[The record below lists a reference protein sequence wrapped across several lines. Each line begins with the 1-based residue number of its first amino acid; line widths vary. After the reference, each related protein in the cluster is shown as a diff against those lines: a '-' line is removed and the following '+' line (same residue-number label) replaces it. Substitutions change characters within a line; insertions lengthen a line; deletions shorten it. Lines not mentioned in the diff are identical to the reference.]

1 MKVTLGFFLLGLLL
15 PVASR
20 AEVLDKAPN
29 GFQLKTVVA
38 VAAPPAQVYDALV
51 RSVGQWW
58 DAAHT
63 FSGDAR
69 NLSLAAEPGGCFCE
83 KLPDGGGV
91 RHLTVVY
98 VAPGQK
104 LVLTGGLGPLQGM
117 GVSGNLSFALAKAE
131 TGTQLTMQYNVGG
144 YLPGGLQALAEPV
157 DQVLGIQV
165 RRLKSFAETGK
176 PVP

>member
-1 MKVTLGFFLLGLLL
+1 MKRIFGFVLLGLSL
-15 PVASR
+15 PGFGR
-20 AEVLDKAPN
+20 AEVLDKAAN
-29 GFQLKTVVA
+29 GFQSKTVVA

-58 DAAHT
+58 DPAHT
-63 FSGDAR
+63 FSGNAR
-69 NLSLAAEPGGCFCE
+69 NLSIAAEPGGCFCE

-98 VAPGQK
+98 AAPGQK

-117 GVSGNLSFALAKAE
+117 GVSGNLTFELAKAE
-131 TGTQLTMQYNVGG
+131 TGTRLTMQYNVGG
-144 YLPGGLQALAEPV
+144 YLPGGLQSLAEPV

-165 RRLKSFAETGK
+165 RRLKSFAEQGK
-176 PVP
+176 VP